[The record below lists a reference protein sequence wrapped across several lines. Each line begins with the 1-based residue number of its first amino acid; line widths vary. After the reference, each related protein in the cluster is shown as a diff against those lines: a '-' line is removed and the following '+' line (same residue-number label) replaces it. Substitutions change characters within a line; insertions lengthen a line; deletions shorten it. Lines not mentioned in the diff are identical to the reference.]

1 MNKPI
6 YKIHLYL
13 GIVAFR
19 ASKTMIPIETDN
31 ILAKEFNK
39 ITTRKSEDDIWWAD
53 FADMELVI

>member
-31 ILAKEFNK
+31 ILGKELNK
-39 ITTRKSEDDIWWAD
+39 ITARKFEDDI
-53 FADMELVI
+53 